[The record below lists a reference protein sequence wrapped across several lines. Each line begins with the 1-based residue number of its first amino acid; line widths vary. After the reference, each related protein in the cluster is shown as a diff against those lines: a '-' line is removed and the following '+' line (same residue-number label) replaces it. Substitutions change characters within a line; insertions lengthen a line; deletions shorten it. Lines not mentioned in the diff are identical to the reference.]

1 MTQLIDKRDLAY
13 DRLTEI
19 DDAGA
24 FLRETGRIAESLNH
38 TLEADDRKVNR
49 FTGHL
54 TELRV
59 SGAPG
64 LPPGLERADGG
75 ITDGDYVA
83 RAKEYLSSV
92 TEALGFASDE
102 PAEFDADPNVPVTH
116 GGMRVVS
123 LQQTLSGIEVWGMAP
138 KVWLR
143 EDGTVDRVVGDT
155 ASLPAHVSAAP
166 EVTAEAALTAAVAK
180 AAEPVTLETPF
191 GSDELPA
198 LEVPDALPRLTFQP
212 RNDQP
217 MTFAKGPFDEEIPC
231 RLVYLYMGDDVRL
244 TWSFTLSRNNMA
256 VQYGALV
263 EADGK
268 TADKTAP
275 QILHFQD
282 LTDHA
287 VAGKVFRRN
296 PAESTFDKVPFP
308 LPVDDYPV
316 RPRKALAGFPNPWV
330 ERHDGHVATVGNN
343 VTAVDGDS
351 ELQVEIEV
359 DAAGDAV
366 FEPLPD
372 SPEQFVTN
380 IFFFCNY
387 MHDFFQMLGFDEK
400 HGNFQVTNASGE
412 GRGADPVR
420 AFAHPR
426 QVPGTANMT
435 TPPDGGAAV
444 MNMGLVRHTGRHT
457 ANDGDV
463 VFHEFT
469 HGVSN
474 RLVGGL
480 LDAQGL
486 KELQS
491 RSMGEGWSDFFAL
504 TTRNSVRGED
514 RTVVGDW
521 VVADPGGIRQRP
533 YDAQYPGGFGDIGKG
548 PGQLGGLDYTRIH
561 NVGEIWCAALMDMVC
576 RSSAALGDKQR
587 AHQIA
592 WMAVV
597 DGMKLTPKNPS
608 LLTARDAVL
617 RALRDL
623 EENGNGT
630 AEIDEGEYAAVRPA
644 AWEAFARFGMGF
656 DAFCPNASFH
666 GCRAGSAMPPEGHV
680 D

>member
-1 MTQLIDKRDLAY
+1 MTQLIDKRDLDY

-19 DDAGA
+19 DGAEA
-24 FLRETGRIAESLNH
+24 FLAETDRIAESLDH

-49 FTGHL
+49 FTGHR

-64 LPPGLERADGG
+64 LPPGLESTDGG
-75 ITDGDYVA
+75 TTAGDYVA

-123 LQQTLSGIEVWGMAP
+123 LQQTLNGIEVWGMAP

-143 EDGTVDRVVGDT
+143 EDGAVDRVVGDT
-155 ASLPAHVSAAP
+155 ASLSARVSAAP
-166 EVTAEAALTAAVAK
+166 AVTAEAALAVAVAK
-180 AAEPVTLETPF
+180 AAEPLTLETPF

-198 LEVPDALPRLTFQP
+198 LDVPAALPRLTFQP

-231 RLVYLYMGDDVRL
+231 RLVYLYMGDEVRL
-244 TWSFTLSRNNMA
+244 TWSFTLSRDNMA
-256 VQYGALV
+256 VQYSALV
-263 EADGK
+263 EADEM
-268 TADKTAP
+268 TADKSAP
-275 QILHFQD
+275 QILFLQD
-282 LTDHA
+282 LTNHA

-296 PAESTFDKVPFP
+296 PAESTFDEVPFP

-316 RPRKALAGFPNPWV
+316 RPRKPLADFPGPWA
-330 ERHDGHVATVGNN
+330 ERHDGHVATSGNN
-343 VTAVDGDS
+343 VIAVDGDS
-351 ELQVEIEV
+351 ELRVEIEV
-359 DAAGDAV
+359 DAEGNAV
-366 FEPLPD
+366 FEPPPD

-380 IFFFCNY
+380 IFFFCNQS
-387 MHDFFQMLGFDEK
+387 HDLLQMLGFDEK
-400 HGNFQVTNASGE
+400 HGNFQVINPSGE
-412 GRGADPVR
+412 GKGADPVR

-426 QVPGTANMT
+426 PVPGTANMA
-435 TPPDGGAAV
+435 TPPDGGAPV
-444 MNMGLVRHTGRHT
+444 MNMGLVGHTGRHT

-463 VFHEFT
+463 VIHEFV
-469 HGVSN
+469 HGVTN
-474 RLVGGL
+474 RLVGGF

-504 TTRNSVRGED
+504 TTRNCLSDED

-548 PGQLGGLDYTRIH
+548 PGQLAGLDYTKIH
-561 NVGEIWCAALMDMVC
+561 NVGEIWCAALMDVVR
-576 RSSAALGDKQR
+576 RSTAALGDKQR

-597 DGMKLTPKNPS
+597 DGLKLTPKNPS
-608 LLTARDAVL
+608 LLTARDAIL

-623 EENGNGT
+623 KESET
-630 AEIDEGEYAAVRPA
+630 AEIGEGEYTAVRRA
-644 AWEAFARFGMGF
+644 AWESFARFGMGF
-656 DAFCPNASFH
+656 DAFCPTASFN
-666 GCRAGSAMPPEGHV
+666 GCRAGSAMPPEGHE